1 MKQSRRTRKPSPSPR
16 GGLLDNLVSVL
27 MLHVSN
33 LAGISSLG
41 GRHRLTSV
49 IWGIIKVS
57 GRR

>member
-1 MKQSRRTRKPSPSPR
+1 MKQSRRTRKPSHSSR
-16 GGLLDNLVSVL
+16 GGLLDNQVSVL

-33 LAGISSLG
+33 LAGISSPG
-41 GRHRLTSV
+41 GRHCLTSV